1 MIPDK
6 FLSVSLALGFYSGG
20 HQPLKPLQEQ
30 TEQFFQHQA
39 KLLPSTWLDGP
50 MLCCHLEV

>member
-1 MIPDK
+1 
-6 FLSVSLALGFYSGG
+6 
-20 HQPLKPLQEQ
+20 LKPLQEQ